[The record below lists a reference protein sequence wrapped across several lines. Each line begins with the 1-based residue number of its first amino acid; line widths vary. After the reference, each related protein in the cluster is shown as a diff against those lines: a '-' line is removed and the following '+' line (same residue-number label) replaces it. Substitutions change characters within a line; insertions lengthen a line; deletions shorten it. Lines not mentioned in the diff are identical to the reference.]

1 MEQFIKG
8 VFQQNCRLLII
19 AIAIFFFNY
28 NLNGQDLKEQVS
40 ELKTLYPDEQAV
52 FNKLAL
58 ELEIMMEKGMPVVK
72 ANNYEEIIHLGS
84 YSNQYTTNKIYT
96 NSFEEVSDIKAFTE
110 IPFRNRSKS
119 IEVEEFK
126 ESFNENSSVFY
137 DDTKVL
143 NFIFPAI
150 QPGAKTVLEYTRTL
164 NEPRFSP
171 GFYFQSYLPIVLA
184 TYTVL
189 VDKEI
194 EVDFDLR
201 NAEGNDITFSKEEIR
216 GKIKYT
222 YVVKNIAKY
231 KVEDNT
237 PNVRY
242 FIPHINLRIKSYLND
257 ENKKVNL
264 LSNPEDL
271 HNWYRSFIEGL
282 KEAYDEDI
290 DKITQSIIKDI
301 EDEKEQVKA
310 IFYWVQQNIKY
321 IAFED
326 GMRGFIPHNGAYVCS
341 KRYGDCK
348 DMASLLVNMLDHAG
362 IEAYFTW
369 VGTRDIPYSY
379 SEFATPSVD
388 NHMIATYIHEGRY
401 YYLDATAQFSPFE
414 LPSSMIQG
422 KEVLIS
428 FGDTFQIKKVP
439 EIDKQLNT
447 MTDSLLFSL
456 NNGELV
462 GSGQLSLSGF
472 TRVFNNYNLNV
483 TSEKDREEYLK
494 RLLSKG
500 SNKFELN
507 KYKISQL
514 NNLDLPILIDYTF
527 SVQSYYQQIGDEI
540 YINLNLDKPYN
551 NDLIDKDRKLPVENE
566 YKYLK
571 RNVYRFSIPEGF
583 NISYIPENQS
593 HEDDLFGFN
602 MKYSLKDDTVLLTTE
617 YFLNFLLM
625 HPENFKNWNTAISKL
640 SKAYS
645 EIIILKKDL

>member
-8 VFQQNCRLLII
+8 VFQQICRILLV
-19 AIAIFFFNY
+19 AIFCFHY

-40 ELKTLYPDEQAV
+40 KLKTSYPEEQAV

-58 ELEIMMEKGMPVVK
+58 EVEIMMEKGRPVVK
-72 ANNYEEIIHLGS
+72 AKNYEEIIHLGS

-96 NSFEEVSDIKAFTE
+96 NSFEEISDIKAYTE
-110 IPFRNRSKS
+110 IPFKNRSKT
-119 IEVEEFK
+119 IKVDEFK
-126 ESFNENSSVFY
+126 ESFDENSTVFY

-150 QPGAKTVLEYTRTL
+150 QPGSKTVLEYSRTL

-171 GFYFQSYLPIVLA
+171 GFYFQSYLPIVEA

-194 EVDFDLR
+194 TIDFDLR
-201 NAEGNDITFSKEEIR
+201 NAEGHDIAVSEEEIR

-222 YVVKNIAKY
+222 YTIKNVDKY

-237 PNVRY
+237 PNIKY
-242 FIPHINLRIKSYLND
+242 FIPHINIRIESYLNN
-257 ENKKVNL
+257 ENKIVNL
-264 LSNPEDL
+264 LAGPEDL
-271 HNWYRSFIEGL
+271 HNWYGGFIEGL
-282 KEAYDEDI
+282 KEDYNEEV

-301 EDEKEQVKA
+301 DNEKEQVKA

-326 GMRGFIPHNGAYVCS
+326 GMRGFIPHGGAYVCS

-348 DMASLLVNMLDHAG
+348 DMASLLVNMLHHAD

-388 NHMIATYIHEGRY
+388 NHMIATYIHDGRY

-428 FGDTFQIKKVP
+428 FGDTFQIEKVP
-439 EIDKQLNT
+439 EIDKKANT
-447 MTDSLLFSL
+447 MTDSILFSL
-456 NNGELV
+456 KNGELK
-462 GSGQLSLSGF
+462 GSGKLSLTGF
-472 TRVFNNYNLNV
+472 ARVFNNYNLNV
-483 TSEKDREEYLK
+483 TSEKDREDYLK

-500 SNKFELN
+500 SNKFQLDD
-507 KYKISQL
+507 YKIHQL
-514 NNLDLPILIDYTF
+514 KDLDLPILIDYTF
-527 SVQSYYQQIGDEI
+527 SIQSYYQQIGDEI
-540 YINLNLDKPYN
+540 YININLDKPYN
-551 NDLIDKDRKLPVENE
+551 NDLIDKARKLPIEND

-571 RNVYRFSIPEGF
+571 RNVYRFSIPEGYKVSF
-583 NISYIPENQS
+583 LPEDQL
-593 HEDDLFGFN
+593 HEGDLFGFS
-602 MKYSLKDDTVLLTTE
+602 MKYTLEDDTVLLTTE
-617 YFLNFLLM
+617 YYLNYLLM
-625 HPENFKNWNTAISKL
+625 NPENFDDWNKAISKL
-640 SKAYS
+640 SKAFS
-645 EIIILKKDL
+645 EIIILKKYL